1 MTKKIFRSICMAAM
15 IVFLISLALIMGA
28 LYGYFSNIQMRQLHI
43 QADMAARGESGIWR
57 NWTRETAA
65 SPGLIRT
72 GESFSITGRAAWKWK
87 TIWKEKKLRM
97 P

>member
-43 QADMAARGESGIWR
+43 QADMAARGVEEGGNPVSG
-57 NWTRETAA
+57 
-65 SPGLIRT
+65 G
-72 GESFSITGRAAWKWK
+72 TGRRR
-87 TIWKEKKLRM
+87 L
-97 P
+97 PHHLD

>member
-43 QADMAARGESGIWR
+43 QADMAARGVEEGGIR
-57 NWTRETAA
+57 
-65 SPGLIRT
+65 
-72 GESFSITGRAAWKWK
+72 
-87 TIWKEKKLRM
+87 
-97 P
+97 